1 MTRDKQRG
9 GYLVDYYYN
18 PEVELL
24 LVDASEK
31 MVEMLYNDNPYT
43 WPMPN
48 IGPRPPYYTN
58 PRYEENFPLI

>member
-1 MTRDKQRG
+1 M
-9 GYLVDYYYN
+9 DYYYN